1 MTRWRVP
8 YAAQCQ
14 GIPVSGV
21 QLTRGATAKDAR
33 TEMLDFMRRAGW
45 THQHIGLIVKAED
58 EKECDE

>member
-1 MTRWRVP
+1 M
-8 YAAQCQ
+8 
-14 GIPVSGV
+14 
-21 QLTRGATAKDAR
+21 TRGATAKDAR